1 MYRLGKGRA
10 EIGCLATLCERA
22 TWSTSVRTG
31 VSLLHVAGCVVG
43 KRVATHFMVEDKLGA
58 IGGDVVVA

>member
-1 MYRLGKGRA
+1 M
-10 EIGCLATLCERA
+10 
-22 TWSTSVRTG
+22 
-31 VSLLHVAGCVVG
+31 LHVAGCVVG